1 MEELLIE
8 FINTMDLSMRRLQEK
23 VGDRPGMS
31 RLTLNQLRYIDA
43 VYQLGEPAISEVA
56 AKLEITKASVTAGID
71 KLVKLGYV
79 VKTQSSADRRVFRV
93 RLTTEGERMVADK
106 YAAIQSYGAFIRA
119 ALEEDEARQFEQ
131 AMRKIVDAFQQSGQE
146 SIRRDEK

>member
-31 RLTLNQLRYIDA
+31 RLTLNQLRYVDA

-106 YAAIQSYGAFIRA
+106 YTAIQSYGAFIRA

-131 AMRKIVDAFQQSGQE
+131 AMRKIVDAFQQSG
-146 SIRRDEK
+146 